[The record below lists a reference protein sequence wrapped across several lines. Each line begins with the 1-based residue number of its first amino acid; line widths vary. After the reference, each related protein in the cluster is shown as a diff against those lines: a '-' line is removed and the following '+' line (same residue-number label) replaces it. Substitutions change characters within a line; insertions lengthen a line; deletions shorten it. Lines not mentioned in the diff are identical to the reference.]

1 MLVGD
6 RTELTITILTVE
18 SLRRTCDFRC
28 CYKQAWLLDPVT
40 GGYEGIWYSR
50 GVLQGQAWKSLY

>member
-6 RTELTITILTVE
+6 RTELTSTILTVE
-18 SLRRTCDFRC
+18 SLRRTCDFCC

-40 GGYEGIWYSR
+40 GGYEGIQKVFSKDR
-50 GVLQGQAWKSLY
+50 HGKVSIE